1 MSIATLGSN
10 LDSES
15 KLCSEE
21 PEWVLKSLLTTH
33 HPPTHPP
40 GSWIFFYSES
50 MVGGSGRVLEGP
62 GGLEGSS
69 RVLEGPEGLGG
80 FSRVLEGVG
89 GSVRVQ

>member
-1 MSIATLGSN
+1 MSIATLSSN

-21 PEWVLKSLLTTH
+21 PEWVLKSLLTN
-33 HPPTHPP
+33 PPTRLLD
-40 GSWIFFYSES
+40 FFYSES

-69 RVLEGPEGLGG
+69 RVLEGLGG
-80 FSRVLEGVG
+80 SR
-89 GSVRVQ
+89 GSGRIQ